1 MISLFFAVNYKRK
14 LIEAI
19 PVGAYLFM
27 LIAYLLGITGHVSHV
42 VSLFMLYE
50 LAGLVGTLYLA
61 VKKKADISEPFK
73 DIGNLIFII
82 MLVIIW
88 ILSLHMRVT
97 NFDDFHSWAITPK
110 DMYYVNGL
118 PTGNMASTF
127 YRDYFPLVYIMDF
140 FAFKLT
146 GGFKESTMFYVLWS
160 LMLVSLAEMLHHRED
175 DDVTRYVCRAL
186 CGVMLPFLVS
196 FQFLHCLGTDILA
209 TTIFGSALVY
219 IMEGRAIGRGAFG
232 RINPVQDKDKAQDF
246 QAAKQMDESFDY
258 IRIVLAVTVL
268 GMMKTTSLIFSMV
281 CIGVYFVRNIEIKIL
296 SSWLRFVMLSAVTGG
311 FWLSWK
317 TFCKIKGNTTYLSDN
332 LDRNLSGGH
341 GGLPYYAGSTTKE
354 FISKLFTYGLND
366 GTVGLT
372 SVIILVVFI
381 AAFIIY
387 IKCSVKTGD
396 ISATASADERPL
408 SGQRAFREWLT
419 FAVVI
424 LGMIG
429 YLLVMIYIY
438 LFVFEEW
445 EALSLSSYD
454 RYISTYFGAM
464 LYMALFLLFTVKL
477 GYRWIAPVFTLVL
490 AVTINYPYVAKT
502 LIPSGY
508 AREYGGTVAEIEA
521 IEDEFMQAAGELPSY
536 GESILVVDYTTDQLR
551 AKVIPYAA
559 VPGVTRL
566 IRPDEETG
574 SMPTEQDIADKAAEY
589 NARVIDLR

>member
-209 TTIFGSALVY
+209 TMIFGSALVY
-219 IMEGRAIGRGAFG
+219 IMDSGE
-232 RINPVQDKDKAQDF
+232 
-246 QAAKQMDESFDY
+246 ESFDY
-258 IRIVLAVTVL
+258 IRIILAVIIL

-281 CIGVYFVRNIEIKIL
+281 CIGVYFVRKIEVKKF
-296 SSWLRFVMLSAVTGG
+296 SSWLHFATLSILTGG
-311 FWLSWK
+311 FWYSWK

-387 IKCSVKTGD
+387 MKCVVKAGD
-396 ISATASADERPL
+396 ISAKTGADKRPL
-408 SGQRAFREWLT
+408 SGQRALREWLT
-419 FAVVI
+419 FLTVI
-424 LGMIG
+424 LGMAG